1 MRQKDRQLKPMLKL
15 KDKRLLVNRLK
26 RKQLKRRLPEK
37 LLKRKLQLL
46 LLKQMLSDNNWLID
60 WLSSKECWL

>member
-15 KDKRLLVNRLK
+15 KDKRLLVNWLK

-37 LLKRKLQLL
+37 PLKRKLQLL
-46 LLKQMLSDNNWLID
+46 LLKQMPSDNNWPID